1 MITRSSG
8 GGGSAVVHGLSRGRH
23 TANAPI
29 GAVHQVLVLKGRAA
43 GPTTSII
50 RGSIVASRARRLHT
64 TRTSS
69 GDLHRG
75 IARARSRDV
84 LVVHVLMLVRVLLVL
99 VLRLSTDC
107 LKLGN
112 LI

>member
-1 MITRSSG
+1 M
-8 GGGSAVVHGLSRGRH
+8 VHGMSRGRH

-43 GPTTSII
+43 GPTTTSSII
-50 RGSIVASRARRLHT
+50 RGGSRIVASRARWLHT
-64 TRTSS
+64 ARTSS

-75 IARARSRDV
+75 IARTRSRSRGV

-107 LKLGN
+107 LKLGD